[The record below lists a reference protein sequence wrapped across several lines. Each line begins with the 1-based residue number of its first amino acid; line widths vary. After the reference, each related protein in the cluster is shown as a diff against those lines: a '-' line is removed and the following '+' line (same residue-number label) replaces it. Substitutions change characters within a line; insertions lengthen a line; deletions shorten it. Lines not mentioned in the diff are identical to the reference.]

1 MSSIQSQFAQIP
13 NSVRLLY
20 IVEGGNAFA
29 KSTLLTYLAANK
41 SLIYGFDGT
50 VLNARDGNS
59 LITNIISAESPTIPV
74 TPGNIYRDMGR
85 KLYVQT
91 NGVTVCIFT
100 YCQLVQGPNTE
111 GVPANYSTKGN
122 VYVCTWSSD
131 TESAQT
137 PLVARSG

>member
-20 IVEGGNAFA
+20 VVTGGNAFS

-50 VLNARDGNS
+50 VLNAKNGNTLLTS
-59 LITNIISAESPTIPV
+59 IFNAQSPTIPV
-74 TPGNIYRDMGR
+74 SPGNIYRDMGK
-85 KLYVQT
+85 KLYLQT
-91 NGVTVCIFT
+91 NGVLQDIFT

-111 GVPANYSTKGN
+111 GVPNDYSTNGN
-122 VYVCTWSSD
+122 VYICTWTND
-131 TESAQT
+131 TDSGQT
-137 PLVARSG
+137 ALVARSG